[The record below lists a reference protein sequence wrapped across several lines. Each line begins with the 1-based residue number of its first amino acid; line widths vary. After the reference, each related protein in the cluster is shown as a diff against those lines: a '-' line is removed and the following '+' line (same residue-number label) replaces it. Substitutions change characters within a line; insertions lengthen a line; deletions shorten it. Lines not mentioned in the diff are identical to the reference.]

1 MIRDSKIILVFIR
14 FGSRSPL
21 FPECAVP
28 YSYMLAFVTTRE
40 KRYDDNMEAML
51 ECVRI
56 SHSNTWSKDPMM
68 QLKVTAL
75 ISPEL
80 CVRQMNVPNKR
91 TNVLKSFWT

>member
-1 MIRDSKIILVFIR
+1 
-14 FGSRSPL
+14 
-21 FPECAVP
+21 
-28 YSYMLAFVTTRE
+28 MLAFVTTRE

-75 ISPEL
+75 LSPEL
-80 CVRQMNVPNKR
+80 CVRQINVQMFSNLFGHNLSGKC
-91 TNVLKSFWT
+91 S